1 MFDNKCIIVYYSVY
15 KEVSNL
21 ERLFNITKASQM
33 LGVTRNTLY
42 VWKKEG
48 KIKFVKVGNFQK
60 VRESEIK
67 RLIQEV

>member
-1 MFDNKCIIVYYSVY
+1 M
-15 KEVSNL
+15 
-21 ERLFNITKASQM
+21 ERLYNITKASQL

-42 VWKKEG
+42 IWKKEG

>member
-1 MFDNKCIIVYYSVY
+1 M
-15 KEVSNL
+15 
-21 ERLFNITKASQM
+21 ERLYNITKASQL

-42 VWKKEG
+42 IWQKEG
-48 KIKFVKVGNFQK
+48 KIKFVKVGTFQK